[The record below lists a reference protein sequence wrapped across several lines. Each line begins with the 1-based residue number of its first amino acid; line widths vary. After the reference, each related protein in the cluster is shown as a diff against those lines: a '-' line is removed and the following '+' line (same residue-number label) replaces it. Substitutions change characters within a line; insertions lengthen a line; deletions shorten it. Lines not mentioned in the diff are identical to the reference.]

1 MNDFDIYANYF
12 PAGMKVSVGIPLAN
26 AGVFRDWAII
36 HEIDEDFV
44 SLQLSRDQLPHDAS
58 LHVGQILDLRGGKDE
73 SGYSCRA
80 IIVAEGPAREVL
92 LRLIG
97 EIVSDELREFYRIDA
112 FLPIKYYISS
122 EQNVEILKQE
132 WGERRE
138 QRQAVDIELKNKR
151 WDSSLVLERAALPP
165 ERRLE
170 QADEDEGA
178 GNEHADKQN
187 GHDGEH
193 DGQEE
198 REGVDGEF
206 EEREGLEETEE
217 PADSWDTIIPLA
229 ANISGGGVRIITHQQ
244 FESGVY
250 VLLEILVPMPRRI
263 VDIVARVITANR
275 NFAAGNDR
283 EYFNTGLQFVFIDE
297 RDRDAIISHISNVQL
312 KRIRQLREQF
322 IYRDG
327 RPARGEE
334 QEEAPRFNW
343 ARFGRRLGYA
353 IVFLLIVMLIGDYF
367 RHYAKGHPK
376 NEIEEIFEGGIRKY
390 LEKFK

>member
-1 MNDFDIYANYF
+1 MNDFENYANSF
-12 PAGMKVSVGIPLAN
+12 PVGTKVGVGIPLAN

-44 SLQLSRDQLPHDAS
+44 SLQLSRDQFPLNVS
-58 LHVGQILDLRGGKDE
+58 LHVGQILDLRGGKDD

-80 IIVAEGPAREVL
+80 IIVAQGPTQEIL

-112 FLPIKYYISS
+112 FLPLKYYISF
-122 EQNVEILKQE
+122 EQNADTLKRE
-132 WGERRE
+132 WVERRQ
-138 QRQAVDIELKNKR
+138 QRQAADAERKQKR
-151 WDSSLVLERAALPP
+151 WDSSLVLGSAELPP

-170 QADEDEGA
+170 QAEDDEGVEE
-178 GNEHADKQN
+178 GEKRVEERGE
-187 GHDGEH
+187 GHD
-193 DGQEE
+193 D
-198 REGVDGEF
+198 
-206 EEREGLEETEE
+206 
-217 PADSWDTIIPLA
+217 PWDTIIPLA

-275 NFAAGNDR
+275 NYAAGTDR
-283 EYFNTGLQFVFIDE
+283 EYYNTGLQFVFIDE
-297 RDRDAIISHISNVQL
+297 RDRDAIINHISNIQL

-322 IYRDG
+322 IFRDS
-327 RPARGEE
+327 PADDSEE
-334 QEEAPRFNW
+334 QEAPATLNW
-343 ARFGRRLGYA
+343 VTLGRRLGYTL
-353 IVFLLIVMLIGDYF
+353 IFLVITMILLNYF
-367 RHYAKGHPK
+367 RHYATDHPK

>member
-1 MNDFDIYANYF
+1 MTDYDNYANYF
-12 PAGMKVSVGIPLAN
+12 PVGMKVGVGIPLAN

-44 SLQLSRDQLPHDAS
+44 SLQLSRDQLPINVS
-58 LHVGQILDLRGGKDE
+58 LHVGQILDLRGGKDD

-80 IIVAEGPAREVL
+80 IIVAEGPLREIL
-92 LRLIG
+92 LRLVG

-122 EQNVEILKQE
+122 EQNVDTLKQE
-132 WGERRE
+132 WAERRE
-138 QRQAVDIELKNKR
+138 QRQAVDANSHKR
-151 WDSSLVLERAALPP
+151 WDSSLVLGRAELPP

-170 QADEDEGA
+170 QTGDEQGEGDA
-178 GNEHADKQN
+178 EEE
-187 GHDGEH
+187 GEE
-193 DGQEE
+193 QE
-198 REGVDGEF
+198 
-206 EEREGLEETEE
+206 
-217 PADSWDTIIPLA
+217 DSWDTIVPLA

-244 FESGVY
+244 FESGDF
-250 VLLEILVPMPRRI
+250 VLLEMLVPMPRRI

-275 NFAAGNDR
+275 NYAAGKDR
-283 EYFNTGLQFVFIDE
+283 EYYNTGLQFVFIDE

-322 IYRDG
+322 LFRDNSSAG
-327 RPARGEE
+327 IGE
-334 QEEAPRFNW
+334 QKAPPLLNW
-343 ARFGRRLGYA
+343 ANLARRLGYTF
-353 IVFLLIVMLIGDYF
+353 IFLMVVMLFFNYF

>member
-1 MNDFDIYANYF
+1 MNDFDNYANYF
-12 PAGMKVSVGIPLAN
+12 SVGMKVNAGIPLAN

-36 HEIDEDFV
+36 LEIDEDFV
-44 SLQLSRDQLPHDAS
+44 SLQLSRDQLPLNVS
-58 LHVGQILDLRGGKDE
+58 LHVGQILDLRGGKDD

-80 IIVAEGPAREVL
+80 IIVAEGPAREIL

-112 FLPIKYYISS
+112 FLPIKYYLSS

-132 WGERRE
+132 WVERRE
-138 QRQAVDIELKNKR
+138 QRQAVDVELKNKR
-151 WDSSLVLERAALPP
+151 WDSSLVLGRAELPP

-170 QADEDEGA
+170 QTEDNEDEGKKLD
-178 GNEHADKQN
+178 E
-187 GHDGEH
+187 EH
-193 DGQEE
+193 DEE
-198 REGVDGEF
+198 YDVH
-206 EEREGLEETEE
+206 EEREGLEEEREGGEE
-217 PADSWDTIIPLA
+217 NPADSWDTIIPLA

-322 IYRDG
+322 IFRDG
-327 RPARGEE
+327 RPVEGEE

-343 ARFGRRLGYA
+343 GRFGRRLGYA
-353 IVFLLIVMLIGDYF
+353 LIFLLVIMLIADYF

-376 NEIEEIFEGGIRKY
+376 NEIEEIFEGGIKKY
-390 LEKFK
+390 LEKFN